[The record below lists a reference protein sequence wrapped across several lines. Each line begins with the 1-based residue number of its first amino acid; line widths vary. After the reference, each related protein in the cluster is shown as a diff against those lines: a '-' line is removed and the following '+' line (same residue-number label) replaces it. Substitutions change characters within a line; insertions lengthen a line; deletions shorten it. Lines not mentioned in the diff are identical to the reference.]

1 MHPVPSLTEKEVAA
15 MALTPYR
22 PMQSLSDLQSEMNRL
37 FSAVPA
43 ESGETGLADWAP
55 AVDVS
60 EDEQR
65 YVIKA
70 DVPGV
75 DPSEIEITMEGD
87 NLRIQGERKEERNVD
102 TSDQGNRQRTERFYG
117 RFLRTFTLPDTADAE
132 NIRAR
137 SNNGVLEITI
147 PKQERAKPRQIQVE
161 QG

>member
-1 MHPVPSLTEKEVAA
+1 

-37 FSAVPA
+37 FSAVPS

-60 EDEQR
+60 EDEQC
-65 YVIKA
+65 YTIKA

-87 NLRIQGERKEERNVD
+87 TLRIQGERKEERNVED
-102 TSDQGNRQRTERFYG
+102 SEQGKRQRTERFYG

-147 PKQERAKPRQIQVE
+147 PKQERAQPRQIQVE